1 MLTLIIPIGAP
12 GAGKSTMGQ
21 FWQQN
26 FPELQEGNVKFF
38 LTCRDELFA
47 RTKREHPDWSLRKTR
62 KHLFN
67 LFVNFRNSVA
77 TWHQEHPDDSI
88 VVYLDSANIQ
98 EGGRKYMVEEFQP
111 QRVVLVNLKR
121 ERDILIQRVQTREN
135 HPTFPSN
142 SEASKQ
148 IEIIDK
154 ILPNIEYAGDVDLAW
169 DVEGAEIQIVEK

>member
-1 MLTLIIPIGAP
+1 MLILIIPIGAP

-21 FWQQN
+21 NWQQN
-26 FPELQEGNVKFF
+26 FPEFQKGNVKFF

-47 RTKREHPDWSLRKTR
+47 QTKREHPDWSLRKTR
-62 KHLFN
+62 KHLFD

-77 TWHQEHPDDSI
+77 NWQNKHPEDTI
-88 VVYLDSANIQ
+88 VVYLDSANSQ
-98 EGGRKYMVEEFQP
+98 EGGRKYMVEEFKP
-111 QRVVLVNLKR
+111 QRVVLINLKR

-142 SEASKQ
+142 LEASKQ

-154 ILPNIEYAGDVDLAW
+154 ILPNIEYAGDVDLSW
-169 DVEGAEIQIVEK
+169 EIDGVEIQIVER